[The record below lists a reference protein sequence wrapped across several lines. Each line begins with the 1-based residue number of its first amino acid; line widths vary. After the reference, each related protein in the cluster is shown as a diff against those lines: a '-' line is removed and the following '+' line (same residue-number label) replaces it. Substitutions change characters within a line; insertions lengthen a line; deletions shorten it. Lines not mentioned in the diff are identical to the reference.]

1 MVVVHRSDELTDG
14 LPTSA
19 GACGPVYTVIVKLVG
34 QTFHLFTHFHTRIV
48 IGTQFPAII
57 LLTAS
62 IGAVFHRTYPGSL
75 PRPCSTATGMGRERD
90 FGPLAR
96 LDSTLPIVR
105 PYYYR
110 GHSNVSIGRTDL
122 SQAFR
127 MMRLLDAGTGDRRNH
142 CGFQR
147 RNARA
152 GRAGRTRWPRPRSG
166 CGSRA
171 RSASR

>member
-1 MVVVHRSDELTDG
+1 MVVVHWNDELTDG

-19 GACGPVYTVIVKLVG
+19 GACGSVYTVIVKLVR

-62 IGAVFHRTYPGSL
+62 IGAVRIVIGTQFPAIILLTASIGAVFRRTYPGSL
-75 PRPCSTATGMGRERD
+75 PRSCSTATGMGRACD

-110 GHSNVSIGRTDL
+110 GHSNVSIGRT
-122 SQAFR
+122 
-127 MMRLLDAGTGDRRNH
+127 LLG
-142 CGFQR
+142 
-147 RNARA
+147 
-152 GRAGRTRWPRPRSG
+152 
-166 CGSRA
+166 
-171 RSASR
+171 

>member
-90 FGPLAR
+90 FVPSPLAH
-96 LDSTLPIVR
+96 PHC
-105 PYYYR
+105 Y
-110 GHSNVSIGRTDL
+110 SICYL
-122 SQAFR
+122 L
-127 MMRLLDAGTGDRRNH
+127 LLDGG
-142 CGFQR
+142 GYVPF
-147 RNARA
+147 
-152 GRAGRTRWPRPRSG
+152 
-166 CGSRA
+166 
-171 RSASR
+171 